1 MSHSSAKLGSAVSHS
16 AVGSQSRSV
25 VGTQSHSAV
34 GTQFHCFVYI
44 RPRNSDRTSAELRS
58 CRNHRILGWV
68 NVLLFAETTSRKV
81 VLRRVYQCC
90 LGY

>member
-34 GTQFHCFVYI
+34 GSQFHCFVYI
-44 RPRNSDRTSAELRS
+44 RPRNSGRTSA
-58 CRNHRILGWV
+58 
-68 NVLLFAETTSRKV
+68 
-81 VLRRVYQCC
+81 
-90 LGY
+90 